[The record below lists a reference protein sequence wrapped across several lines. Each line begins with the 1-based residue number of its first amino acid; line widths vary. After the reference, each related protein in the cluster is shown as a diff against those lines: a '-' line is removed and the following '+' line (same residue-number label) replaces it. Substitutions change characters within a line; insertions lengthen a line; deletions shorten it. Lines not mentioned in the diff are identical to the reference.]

1 MAAQGLSPTRAQKEA
16 VQDACR
22 RVVAGTTH
30 APWTPSGGG
39 NPHREKRSRTGF
51 GCRPRAPGER
61 KSGLI
66 DSTALCCLCKE
77 STPTGIVLS
86 LVVLVV
92 PLLIVLT
99 VLASLGWLV
108 LAVLTSLGWVGQ
120 RLLRATAR
128 MVRHA

>member
-1 MAAQGLSPTRAQKEA
+1 
-16 VQDACR
+16 
-22 RVVAGTTH
+22 
-30 APWTPSGGG
+30 
-39 NPHREKRSRTGF
+39 
-51 GCRPRAPGER
+51 
-61 KSGLI
+61 
-66 DSTALCCLCKE
+66 
-77 STPTGIVLS
+77 
-86 LVVLVV
+86 VVLVV